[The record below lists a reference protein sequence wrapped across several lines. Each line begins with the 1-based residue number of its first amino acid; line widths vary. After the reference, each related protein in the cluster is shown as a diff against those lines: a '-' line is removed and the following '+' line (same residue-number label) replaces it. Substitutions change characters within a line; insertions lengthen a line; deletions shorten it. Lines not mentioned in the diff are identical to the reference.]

1 MLREVA
7 KENVSTHGF
16 RSSGD
21 LDEATPYAD
30 ALDAARRLT
39 PDEPL
44 FCFSAQALARQAELF
59 LNGFPGQM
67 TYAVKANPSPEIVGV
82 LGRHGIDTFD
92 VASPAEM
99 ELVRAEVPDA
109 GLHYHNPV
117 KSRLEIEQAYHRFGV
132 RHFAADDEAE
142 LHKLAATIADRE
154 AVEAVIRFR
163 GAKNRAVH
171 DFSTKFGADPAHAA
185 RLLKLAHDLGF
196 KPALTFHP
204 GSQCPGTRSYVEN
217 IELAGEICRE
227 ADLKIDRLNVGGG
240 FPMDYPGETVEPLE
254 NFFTAI
260 EQAAIRVFG
269 SDHPA
274 LVAEPGRAL
283 VAGCTS
289 LLARVKHRRPHNDD
303 LFLNDG
309 VYGAFMELTQAPVDL
324 PCRAIRNGRL
334 LDGPKQAFDVYG
346 PTCDPLDRLPKS
358 ITLPTT
364 VTDGDWIEF
373 GMVGAYGAATVTRFN
388 GYGTIGCIPVD
399 AVVSGAGCQPHV

>member
-1 MLREVA
+1 MLRDVA
-7 KENVSTHGF
+7 KD
-16 RSSGD
+16 RSDAQTLKPADRRTEEPS
-21 LDEATPYAD
+21 YAD
-30 ALDAARRLT
+30 ALDVARRLT

-44 FCFSAQALARQAELF
+44 FCFSARALRARADLF

-67 TYAVKANPSPEIVGV
+67 TYAVKANPSPEVIRV
-82 LGRHGIDTFD
+82 LGQHGIDTFD
-92 VASPAEM
+92 VASLAEM
-99 ELVRAEVPDA
+99 ELVRTEVPDA

-117 KSRLEIEQAYHRFGV
+117 KSRLEIEEAYHRFGV

-171 DFSTKFGADPAHAA
+171 DFSTKFGAEPAHAA
-185 RLLKLAHDLGF
+185 RLLRLAHDLGF
-196 KPALTFHP
+196 RLALTFHP
-204 GSQCPGTRSYVEN
+204 GSQCLDAHSYVEN
-217 IELAGEICRE
+217 IELAGEICST
-227 ADLKIDRLNVGGG
+227 AGLDIGRLNVGGG
-240 FPMDYPGETVEPLE
+240 FPMDYPCQAVEPLE
-254 NFFTAI
+254 EFFSGI
-260 EQAAIRVFG
+260 EQAAARVFG
-269 SDHPA
+269 VGHPA

-346 PTCDPLDRLPKS
+346 PTCDPLDRLPNPV
-358 ITLPTT
+358 TLPTT
-364 VTDGDWIEF
+364 VTDGDWVEF

-388 GYGTIGCIPVD
+388 GYGTIGSIAVD
-399 AVVSGAGCQPHV
+399 TVVSGFSDG